1 VIYKKL
7 KAYLRRKIPLLYG
20 WAMYDWAN
28 SSYALVISSAVF
40 PIFYEKVTKTPDG
53 KDTLRFLGL
62 EFLNTEL
69 YSYALALSF
78 LIVAV
83 LSPILSAVADYTGN
97 KKMFM
102 KFFTYLGAFSTM
114 MLFFFKGRDT
124 IHIGL
129 IFSVLA
135 SVGFW
140 GSLVFYNAFLPEI
153 VPKEKQ
159 DYASALGFTFGY
171 VGSVLLML
179 FNLSML
185 MFPQW
190 YGIKDPTLPARISFL
205 SVGLWWILFAQ
216 IPFAVLP
223 DNIYGRPTPLT
234 RDVLF
239 EGYKRLWKVLGQL
252 RDQPH
257 LRRFLYAFFLYSFA
271 AQTIFYV
278 AGIFGSKELG
288 LETSKLILTILLV
301 QLVGIVGA
309 MGFAKISEKTGNI
322 KALLIV
328 LSIWTLITVLAFFL
342 DKNTPK
348 VEYWFYF
355 LGGLVGLVMGSVQT
369 LSRSTYSKMLPE
381 DPGVHTT
388 YFSFYDVF
396 EKIAIVLGTFAFGY
410 LEWIT
415 GSMKAAILLM
425 AAFFILSGLILYPL
439 DKYWQQLQR
448 A

>member
-1 VIYKKL
+1 
-7 KAYLRRKIPLLYG
+7 
-20 WAMYDWAN
+20 MYDWAN
-28 SSYALVISSAVF
+28 SAYALVISSAIF

-53 KDTLRFLGL
+53 NDKIWFLGI

-83 LSPILSAVADYTGN
+83 LSPILSAIADYTGN
-97 KKMFM
+97 KKVFM
-102 KFFTYLGAFSTM
+102 KFFTYLGAFSTI
-114 MLFFFKGRDT
+114 MLFFFEGRDT

-129 IFSVLA
+129 TFSVLA

-140 GSLVFYNAFLPEI
+140 GGLVFYNAFLPEI

-159 DYASALGFTFGY
+159 DFASALGFTFGY
-171 VGSVLLML
+171 IGSVLLML
-179 FNLSML
+179 FNLSMIL
-185 MFPQW
+185 FPER
-190 YGIKDPTLPARISFL
+190 YGIHDPTLPSRISFL
-205 SVGLWWILFAQ
+205 SVGIWWLLFSQ

-223 DNIYGRPTPLT
+223 DNIYGKTTPLT
-234 RDVLF
+234 KSVIF
-239 EGYKRLWKVLGQL
+239 HGYKRLYRVL
-252 RDQPH
+252 REIKYKPH
-257 LRRFLYAFFLYSFA
+257 MRRFLYAFFLYSFA

-288 LETSKLILTILLV
+288 LDTTILITTILLV

-309 MGFAKISEKTGNI
+309 LSFAKLSEKIGNI
-322 KALLIV
+322 KSLIII
-328 LSIWTLITVLAFFL
+328 LFIWSLITILAYFL
-342 DKNTPK
+342 DDTTPH

-355 LGGLVGLVMGSVQT
+355 LGALVGLVMGSIQT
-369 LSRSTYSKMLPE
+369 LSRSTYSKMLPD

-396 EKIAIVLGTFAFGY
+396 EKIAIVLGTFSFGY

-425 AAFFILSGLILYPL
+425 MSFFLLSAAILWPL
-439 DKYWQQLQR
+439 EKYWKQI
-448 A
+448 AGSAG

>member
-1 VIYKKL
+1 MEKVNKK
-7 KAYLRRKIPLLYG
+7 LLYG

-28 SSYALVISSAVF
+28 SAYALVISSAIF
-40 PIFYEKVTKTPDG
+40 PIFYEKVTKSPNGDD
-53 KDTLRFLGL
+53 KLRFLGFN
-62 EFLNTEL
+62 FLNTEL

-78 LIVAV
+78 LTVAI
-83 LSPILSAVADYTGN
+83 LSPILSSIADYTGN
-97 KKMFM
+97 KKVFM
-102 KFFTYLGAFSTM
+102 KFFTYLGAFSTL
-114 MLFFFKGRDT
+114 MLFFFKDKET
-124 IHIGL
+124 VSIGL
-129 IFSVLA
+129 TFSVLA

-171 VGSVLLML
+171 IGSVFLML
-179 FNLSML
+179 FNLSMI
-185 MFPQW
+185 MFPHW
-190 YGIKDPTLPARISFL
+190 YGIKSPTLPARISFL
-205 SVGLWWILFAQ
+205 SVGLWWIIFSQ
-216 IPFAVLP
+216 IPFKILP
-223 DNIYGRPTPLT
+223 DNIYGKNSRISKKILFNGYKK
-234 RDVLF
+234 LF
-239 EGYKRLWKVLGQL
+239 EVVREIRFK
-252 RDQPH
+252 PF

-288 LETSKLILTILLV
+288 LDTSKLILTILLV
-301 QLVGIVGA
+301 QLVGIIGA
-309 MGFAKISEKTGNI
+309 MSFAKLSEKIGNI
-322 KALLIV
+322 KTLIII
-328 LSIWTLITVLAFFL
+328 LSIWTLITVLAYFL
-342 DKNTPK
+342 NKNMPN

-415 GSMKAAILLM
+415 GSMKSAVLM
-425 AAFFILSGLILYPL
+425 MTVFFLGSIVIIAPL
-439 DKYWQQLQR
+439 DKFWRKISQ
-448 A
+448 

>member
-1 VIYKKL
+1 VSIKAWLKK
-7 KAYLRRKIPLLYG
+7 KIPLLYA

-28 SSYALVISSAVF
+28 SSYALVISSAIF
-40 PIFYEKVTKTPDG
+40 PIFYEKATKTADG
-53 KDTLRFLGL
+53 NDKLIFLGH

-78 LIVAV
+78 LIVAL
-83 LSPILSAVADYTGN
+83 LSPILSAIADYTGN

-124 IHIGL
+124 VHIGL

-159 DYASALGFTFGY
+159 DFASALGFTFGY

-179 FNLSML
+179 FNLSMI
-185 MFPQW
+185 MFPEW
-190 YGIKDPTLPARISFL
+190 YGIHDPTLPPRISFL
-205 SVGLWWILFAQ
+205 SVGIWWVLFAQ

-223 DNIYGRPTPLT
+223 DNIYDHPTPFKKS
-234 RDVLF
+234 VLF
-239 EGYKRLWKVLGQL
+239 HGYRRLYRVLMEV
-252 RDQPH
+252 RRQPY

-288 LETSKLILTILLV
+288 LDTSKLILTILLV

-309 MGFAKISEKTGNI
+309 LSFAKISEKIGNI
-322 KALLIV
+322 KALIIV
-328 LSIWTLITVLAFFL
+328 LFIWSVITVLAYFL
-342 DKNTPK
+342 DQDTPH

-355 LGGLVGLVMGSVQT
+355 LGALVGLVMGSIQT

-410 LEWIT
+410 LEWLT

-425 AAFFILSGLILYPL
+425 MSFFLLSAFIIYPL
-439 DKYWQQLQR
+439 DKYWKKFQ
-448 A
+448 ATS

>member
-1 VIYKKL
+1 MSKWKK
-7 KAYLRRKIPLLYG
+7 KIKPLYA
-20 WAMYDWAN
+20 WAMFDWAN
-28 SSYALVISSAVF
+28 SAYALVISSAIF

-53 KDTLRFLGL
+53 NDKLIFLGH

-69 YSYALALSF
+69 YSYALAFSF
-78 LIVAV
+78 LIVA
-83 LSPILSAVADYTGN
+83 LMSPILSSIADYTGN
-97 KKMFM
+97 KKIFM
-102 KFFTYLGAFSTM
+102 KFFTYLGAISTM

-124 IHIGL
+124 VHIGL

-135 SVGFW
+135 SIGFW

-171 VGSVLLML
+171 IGSVLLML
-179 FNLSML
+179 FNLSMI
-185 MFPQW
+185 MFPEW
-190 YGIKDPTLPARISFL
+190 YGIKDPTLPSRISFL
-205 SVGLWWILFAQ
+205 SVGIWWLLFAQ

-223 DNIYGRPTPLT
+223 DNIYDKPTPFKKSILLKGYQKLFQ
-234 RDVLF
+234 VLK
-239 EGYKRLWKVLGQL
+239 EIRHKPY
-252 RDQPH
+252 

-288 LETSKLILTILLV
+288 LPASKLILTILLV

-309 MGFAKISEKTGNI
+309 MSFAKISEKIGNI
-322 KALLIV
+322 SALIIVLLIW
-328 LSIWTLITVLAFFL
+328 SAITVLAYFL
-342 DKNTPK
+342 DKNNPN

-355 LGGLVGLVMGSVQT
+355 LGGLVGLVMGSIQT

-425 AAFFILSGLILYPL
+425 MTFFIASIIILYPL
-439 DKYWQQLQR
+439 KKYWVKFSR
-448 A
+448 AW